1 MLSPPT
7 VDPVVRVHG
16 DDLVFGYELLD
27 ERHDRF
33 RQDDA
38 CRRRPLED
46 HAEQRKIEMVEVLV
60 GDQDGV
66 DALGGKPERRRCDE
80 PIVVRRRPRVDDEAR
95 LSDVDPESRLAEP
108 RQSRPALRRSAGSRT
123 PRPRADRTIL

>member
-1 MLSPPT
+1 MERGHDIDVQAAD

-16 DDLVFGYELLD
+16 HDPVFGYELLD
-27 ERHDRF
+27 ERYDRF

-60 GDQDGV
+60 RDQD
-66 DALGGKPERRRCDE
+66 RRRH
-80 PIVVRRRPRVDDEAR
+80 PRRQVREAAVR
-95 LSDVDPESRLAEP
+95 
-108 RQSRPALRRSAGSRT
+108 
-123 PRPRADRTIL
+123 